1 MSSSVIQGTF
11 FFLLL
16 CFIRLSSQRFPVSG
30 RYWCPATPLI
40 VRHAPTLKPRGLDLT
55 EFPAPGNWKLD
66 LSVSFLSP
74 LDGSLTL
81 RTPPGGEAEDDVN
94 RGRAEVEAG
103 GMIPLRTVVTPNEV
117 LGGRLLTITVQSGV
131 FLHRHG
137 LGV

>member
-1 MSSSVIQGTF
+1 M
-11 FFLLL
+11 
-16 CFIRLSSQRFPVSG
+16 SG

-66 LSVSFLSP
+66 LSVPFLSS

-103 GMIPLRTVVTPNEV
+103 GMIPLRTVVTPDEV

-131 FLHRHG
+131 FLHRRG